1 MICRQQGFGN
11 NFLLKWQMGFGIVFL
26 SPPCNTFSRARHLW
40 KKSPGP
46 RPIRS
51 KQYPYGF
58 PWVSNVSKQTL
69 GQHNFFIFQCKRMAI
84 TAFRA
89 GIFFLW
95 EHPEDL
101 GRVKDTDD
109 EPGSIWQ
116 WDELRRLQQETGA
129 ITWAVYQCHFG
140 VTLLKKDE
148 SIIPQKKC
156 EVSQIRSSTL
166 NCLVVKESF
175 LQTATETLLLHSSLT
190 TNNS

>member
-1 MICRQQGFGN
+1 VDIARSSNDDLSATGLWQQFFTEVADG
-11 NFLLKWQMGFGIVFL
+11 LWDCVFL

-101 GRVKDTDD
+101 RRVKDTDD

-148 SIIPQKKC
+148 SIIPRKN
-156 EVSQIRSSTL
+156 L
-166 NCLVVKESF
+166 
-175 LQTATETLLLHSSLT
+175 
-190 TNNS
+190 